1 MRRVTSLRSS
11 LAALIFTLSVTLA
24 QAEPL
29 KIRVGFSDALS
40 TLTPLLFVNKSVLKH
55 YGQSYTVETV
65 FLAGGG
71 PTLTALAAGELD
83 VAQMNFQA
91 LPLAIKRAN
100 LDLKV
105 IADTNQSGVPGFT
118 DANFVA
124 KKGQFKSIPDIKGAV
139 IGINAINSSSDA
151 AGREFLGKH
160 GLVANKDYTLVELR
174 FTAMIPALKSGRI
187 QIATLIP
194 PFNHELLDTGEY
206 EVLFSQG
213 SSFGI
218 TQGSMWAA
226 KADWLQKNRA
236 AVMDFAEDFLR
247 ARRWIVDPKN
257 RDQALKMVSDE
268 TKVPVSG
275 LSHWMFTGRD
285 YYRDPDGLP
294 NLEAIQR
301 NIDQANQA
309 GILPV
314 TIKITDHVDL
324 SFMQEAK
331 RRIEKP

>member
-1 MRRVTSLRSS
+1 
-11 LAALIFTLSVTLA
+11 
-24 QAEPL
+24 
-29 KIRVGFSDALS
+29 
-40 TLTPLLFVNKSVLKH
+40 
-55 YGQSYTVETV
+55 
-65 FLAGGG
+65 
-71 PTLTALAAGELD
+71 
-83 VAQMNFQA
+83 
-91 LPLAIKRAN
+91 
-100 LDLKV
+100 V

-124 KKGQFKSIPDIKGAV
+124 KKGQFKSIADLKGAV

-151 AGREFLGKH
+151 AGREFLAQH
-160 GLVANKDYTLVELR
+160 GLAVNKDYTLVEIR
-174 FTAMIPALKSGRI
+174 FNAMIPALKSGRI
-187 QIATLIP
+187 QVATLIP

-226 KADWLQKNRA
+226 KADWLEKNRP
-236 AVMDFAEDFLR
+236 AVTDFAEDFLR
-247 ARRWIVDPKN
+247 ARRWMADPKN
-257 RDQALKMVSDE
+257 RDQALKMISDE

-275 LSHWMFTGRD
+275 LAHWMFTGRD

-294 NLEAIQR
+294 NVEAIQR
-301 NIDQANQA
+301 NVDQANKA

-314 TIKITDHVDL
+314 TINIKDHIDL